1 MPSTP
6 PSYRSVSRAAQPGSP
21 LSLFELNSMVRAVLR
36 HTLPQTYWLAAE
48 INELRVASN
57 GHCYVELIQKDETSE
72 TIVAKARGNIWR
84 SHYPQLAA
92 AFERATGQCLK
103 AGLKV
108 LMEVEITFHELYGY
122 SLNITGIDPT
132 YTLGDLAARRQAIIR
147 QLESDGVIH
156 LNKDLPLP
164 PVISRVAV
172 ISSATAAGYGDF
184 CKQLQQS
191 GWQFAVKL
199 FPATMQGDQV
209 EQSVIRALDLIA
221 AEAPLWQVVVIIRGG
236 GSTADLN
243 GFNTY
248 LLAANV
254 AQFPLPVLSG
264 IGHERDE
271 TLVDLVAHT
280 RFKTPTAVA
289 AFLVESRENE
299 AARLQQLVRRLQAAA
314 QTLLH
319 THGQHH
325 ASLLHRLQLS
335 AARQLHAQQSRLLRQ
350 RTQLNVA
357 SQLVIHTQ
365 HHRLVLLRQRL
376 EQGAHA
382 RTDTARVRLQLLR
395 QRAQSASPERILN
408 LGYTLTLKQG
418 HIVRHASQ
426 LRPGDDIVTQFADG
440 ARHSTV
446 RDDS

>member
-21 LSLFELNSMVRAVLR
+21 LSLFELNSMVRAVLQ

-84 SHYPQLAA
+84 SNYTPIAV
-92 AFERATGQCLK
+92 AFERATGQQLK

-108 LMEVEITFHELYGY
+108 LIEVEVTFHELYGY
-122 SLNITGIDPT
+122 SLNICSIDPT

-147 QLESDGVIH
+147 QLESDGVIN
-156 LNKDLPLP
+156 LNKEIPLP

-184 CKQLQQS
+184 CNQLQQS
-191 GWQFAVKL
+191 GWQFTVKL

-209 EQSVIRALDLIA
+209 EPSIIRALDCIA
-221 AEAPLWQVVVIIRGG
+221 AEAHLWQVVVIIRGG

-280 RFKTPTAVA
+280 RLKTPTAVA
-289 AFLVESRENE
+289 AFLVQSRENE
-299 AARLQQLVRRLQAAA
+299 AARLQQLVQRLQAATA
-314 QTLLH
+314 TMLH
-319 THGQHH
+319 THGRHLT
-325 ASLLHRLQLS
+325 SLLHRLQLS
-335 AARQLHAQQSRLLRQ
+335 AARRLHAQQSRLLTR

-357 SQLVIHTQ
+357 TRLALQTE
-365 HHRLVLLRQRL
+365 HHRIARILQRL
-376 EQGAHA
+376 EQGTHACTDKAHI
-382 RTDTARVRLQLLR
+382 RLQLLR

-408 LGYTLTLKQG
+408 MGYTLTLKEG
-418 HIVRHASQ
+418 RIVRHASQ
-426 LRPGDDIVTQFADG
+426 LQPGDDIVTQFADG
-440 ARHSTV
+440 ALHSTV
-446 RDDS
+446 NP